1 MTQGISWAARR
12 RAIAIIILAL
22 IVSVGILFFN
32 RTVFYNAPSC
42 VDGTQNQNET
52 GVDCGGTCP
61 YLCTAQVDKPVVQF
75 VRTVSNG
82 AGRTDL
88 IAYIENPN
96 IDAAVSHAPYTVD
109 IYGTEGTVIAKRTGF
124 ITLSSH
130 SITPIFIPGVV
141 YNSEKIANTFLTFNT
156 KKMHWVKLSSPR
168 QLLPFSNIQ
177 VTQGATTHIT
187 ATITN
192 PSAIVYRNLKVI
204 ISVFNKNNNIIAASQ
219 TVVPVLQ
226 SLGTAPLVF
235 TWSSPFSET
244 PVREDLFPILPLAG
258 K

>member
-1 MTQGISWAARR
+1 MIQGISWAARR
-12 RAIAIIILAL
+12 RAIVIIALAL
-22 IVSVGILFFN
+22 IIFVGILFFH
-32 RTVFYNAPSC
+32 RAVFYRTPSC
-42 VDGTQNQNET
+42 TDNVQNQNET

-61 YLCTAQVDKPVVQF
+61 YLCTTQVDKPVVQF

-96 IDAAVSHAPYTVD
+96 TNAAVSNAPYTVEM
-109 IYGTEGTVIAKRTGF
+109 YGTEGTVIAKRTGF
-124 ITLSSH
+124 ITLSPH

-156 KKMHWVKLSSPR
+156 KKMRWVEHASKRP
-168 QLLPFSNIQ
+168 LLPFSNIQ

-192 PSAIVYRNLKVI
+192 PSTVVYRNLKVI
-204 ISVFNKNNNIIAASQ
+204 ISVFNKNNNIVAASQ

-244 PVREDLFPILPLAG
+244 PVREDLFPILPLTG